1 MLSLCNFM
9 EKSMKIL
16 YETKNFAICQK
27 DVGIVS
33 QSTTDKKGLADIFE
47 AEYGYSATINRL
59 DTMVGGCVLFAKNK
73 STANILTQMAE
84 ERQIDKEYILVC
96 EGKLQ
101 EKSGVF
107 EDLLFK
113 DSCKNK
119 SYVVKRERKGVKRAS
134 LEYEVIGEREEDGK
148 KFSLVKVKL
157 HTGRTHQI
165 RVQFSSRKLPLCGDG
180 KYGSKDNRC
189 DVSLWSY
196 KISFDIE
203 NENIKAVSLPPKD
216 KYPWNLF
223 NKELEIM

>member
-1 MLSLCNFM
+1 
-9 EKSMKIL
+9 MKIL
-16 YETKNFAICQK
+16 YETKDFAICQK

-47 AEYGYSATINRL
+47 TEYGYSAIINRL
-59 DTMVGGCVLFAKNK
+59 DTMVGGCVLFAKNPK
-73 STANILTQMAE
+73 VANCLTQMAG
-84 ERQIDKEYILVC
+84 ERQIDKEYLLVC

-113 DSCKNK
+113 DSSKNK
-119 SYVVKRERKGVKRAS
+119 SYVVKRERKGVKKAS

-148 KFSLVKVKL
+148 TFSLVKVKL

-165 RVQFSSRKLPLCGDG
+165 RVQFSSRKFPLCGDG

-189 DVSLWSY
+189 GVSLWSY
-196 KISFDIE
+196 KISFKFE
-203 NENIKAVSLPPKD
+203 GENIQGISMPETD